1 MIYEALKVFRV
12 SKTGGLLLDGA
23 VRKKKTVGCNQYA
36 ILVLFLLR

>member
-23 VRKKKTVGCNQYA
+23 VCKKSQ
-36 ILVLFLLR
+36 L